1 MNFNPSSIK
10 YIEWRSPDGL
20 HEDTV
25 NCISELKFIK
35 DEIQFLSDL
44 IKSHTLELLNKNAFA
59 ESKEL
64 AVELSDYKKKIK
76 VLLTKL
82 ENHSNVL
89 ETLVD
94 DIDIPDE
101 EDEYKTAH
109 YQLMFE
115 AVGFISSFKKLKRRV
130 FKLIK
135 IILKEKKQRKLL
147 KPRP

>member
-25 NCISELKFIK
+25 NCISELQFIK

-44 IKSHTLELLNKNAFA
+44 IKSHTLELLGKNAFS

-64 AVELSDYKKKIK
+64 AVELSEYKKTIK

-82 ENHSNVL
+82 KTHSNVL
-89 ETLVD
+89 ETLID

-101 EDEYKTAH
+101 EDDYKTAH

-115 AVGFISSFKKLKRRV
+115 TVGFISSFKKLKRRV
-130 FKLIK
+130 FQLIK
-135 IILKEKKQRKLL
+135 IVLKEKKQRKLL
-147 KPRP
+147 KP